1 MQVRTSEKTPLLT
14 CLLEGPTGTGKT
26 ALAATVG
33 IESEFPYVKLI
44 SAESMV
50 GYSEQSKA
58 SQIAKIFEDAYKASL
73 LDPGC
78 NTVATCHHKY
88 FCVIESTTSMSN
100 HYVCCTC
107 LQ

>member
-1 MQVRTSEKTPLLT
+1 MQGLYAYMQVRTSEKTPLLT

-58 SQIAKIFEDAYKASL
+58 SQIAKIFEDAYKAS
-73 LDPGC
+73 P
-78 NTVATCHHKY
+78 
-88 FCVIESTTSMSN
+88 SRS
-100 HYVCCTC
+100 
-107 LQ
+107 